1 MKDIEVLKKNG
12 IDVDRSLELL
22 GDLDTYDEMLESFLE
37 ESEVRLPRMKDA
49 KNKRKSRFSK
59 LCNRCSCYEK

>member
-37 ESEVRLPRMKDA
+37 
-49 KNKRKSRFSK
+49 
-59 LCNRCSCYEK
+59 

>member
-37 ESEVRLPRMKDA
+37 ESEVRLPRMKEA
-49 KNKRKSRFSK
+49 KEKLEEMSNK
-59 LCNRCSCYEK
+59 E

>member
-22 GDLDTYDEMLESFLE
+22 GDLDNLLNET
-37 ESEVRLPRMKDA
+37 
-49 KNKRKSRFSK
+49 
-59 LCNRCSCYEK
+59 